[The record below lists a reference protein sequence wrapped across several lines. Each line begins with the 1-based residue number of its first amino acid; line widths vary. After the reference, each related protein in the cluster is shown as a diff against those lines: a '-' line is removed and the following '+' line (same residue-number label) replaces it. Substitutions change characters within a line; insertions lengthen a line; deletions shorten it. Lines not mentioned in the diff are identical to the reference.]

1 MELKSRLFY
10 PPCTMYIQMNYVLP
24 GLNNRVFWYFYQD
37 LNGKMMLYEAVKK
50 EKVAAVLTLLDAG
63 AGKHHIL
70 HFRISLLRCGYFW
83 VMRTCVS
90 AQTERGNS
98 LGGATK
104 KRKISRTTLPI
115 NLHFSVDLFSNS
127 LDPARLDPKIGKSP
141 LHLVCERADPKLLTI
156 LVDHIASSNADH
168 INVMVIVFQLFH
180 TCCPCW
186 HAPLSHLVCP

>member
-1 MELKSRLFY
+1 
-10 PPCTMYIQMNYVLP
+10 MYIQMNYVLP

-104 KRKISRTTLPI
+104 KRKISRTSLPI
-115 NLHFSVDLFSNS
+115 DLHFSEVHLGKP
-127 LDPARLDPKIGKSP
+127 PALHVLGFNFKALILTFGWPTERLNYW
-141 LHLVCERADPKLLTI
+141 
-156 LVDHIASSNADH
+156 IACLGFGSREGPGGS
-168 INVMVIVFQLFH
+168 H
-180 TCCPCW
+180 TN
-186 HAPLSHLVCP
+186 